1 METIDAAKLAE
12 SSIKIARHEDDV
24 HAALATVVHDYFSLP
39 ASVYLSMSL
48 EEYRA
53 VMLRAQSYLVESNF
67 VPRIVNSIK
76 PALEDYLGTADF
88 LVQSNLY
95 LRASRPNMPRHYEN
109 IDWHRES
116 FYGPN
121 LEQSINIWTPIK
133 GVTYKN
139 SLRYI
144 PRSHTIPDD
153 KIITYNEGTSITLR
167 YSTGHKLGFNYDP
180 KVILSGVDLETAQTL
195 MVPEKCSAIFSG
207 NLIHG
212 AAINLDSAIRFSVD
226 FQVIRKADYSA
237 SNKKFHF
244 SSGKPYF
251 TSIENF

>member
-1 METIDAAKLAE
+1 LKKINHKLLAE
-12 SSIKIARHEDDV
+12 STIKIAHHQDDV
-24 HAALATVVHDYFSLP
+24 HAALTDVITEYFPLP
-39 ASVYLSMSL
+39 ESNYLNMNL
-48 EEYRA
+48 EAYRA
-53 VMLRAQSYLVESNF
+53 LMLQAQMFLVERGF
-67 VPRIVNSIK
+67 MLLIVNSIRST
-76 PALEDYLGTADF
+76 LVEYLGTSQF

-95 LRASRPNMPRHYEN
+95 LRASRPGMPRHYEN

-121 LEQSINIWTPIK
+121 LEKSVNVWTPIQ
-133 GVTYKN
+133 GVTPKN

-144 PRSHTIPDD
+144 PRSHAIPDD
-153 KIITYNEGTSITLR
+153 QIITYNEGCSVTPR

-180 KVILSGVDLETAQTL
+180 KVIESGVDLENAQTL
-195 MVPEKCSAIFSG
+195 MVPEKSSAIFSG

-212 AAINLDSAIRFSVD
+212 AATNLDSKIRFSVD
-226 FQVIRKADYSA
+226 FQVIRKADYSV

-251 TSIENF
+251 VAIEAH